1 MGRTGRRCTQ
11 QARWNS
17 PNFFENSPPTPCAAR
32 WFSRPRASPLHALL
46 LAAPPPSASLSAAH
60 TPPPLVL
67 RCGGGGGALHAV
79 DAESGSRLRACP
91 PAEANPT
98 PSLTGTSLVSCSA
111 DRTVRIWPGR
121 GAEAVLLLWGL
132 PLGRGSG
139 GAGHREQWEAWGSRR
154 SVRRT
159 GAWRCPPGLSSLRTY
174 WLRRPPHAP
183 GCFAAPGPVPPSST
197 VRGLRTPPV

>member
-1 MGRTGRRCTQ
+1 MV
-11 QARWNS
+11 
-17 PNFFENSPPTPCAAR
+17 FEAPRSLSPPRPPPRRAPAERFPLRRAHSPAAGAALR
-32 WFSRPRASPLHALL
+32 RRRRRVTRCGRGERQPAAGLPARGGQPHALADGHFARQL
-46 LAAPPPSASLSAAH
+46 QRGPHRAHLAWA
-60 TPPPLVL
+60 
-67 RCGGGGGALHAV
+67 RGGGGAAFVGATAV
-79 DAESGSRLRACP
+79 SG
-91 PAEANPT
+91 
-98 PSLTGTSLVSCSA
+98 
-111 DRTVRIWPGR
+111 
-121 GAEAVLLLWGL
+121 LW
-132 PLGRGSG
+132 